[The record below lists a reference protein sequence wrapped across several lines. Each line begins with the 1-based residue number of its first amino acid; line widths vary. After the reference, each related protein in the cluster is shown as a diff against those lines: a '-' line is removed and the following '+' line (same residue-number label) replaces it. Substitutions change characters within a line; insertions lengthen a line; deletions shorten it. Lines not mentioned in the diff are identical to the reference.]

1 MRGYLPAMSPLSVI
15 GLIALAA
22 LQPATPLQ
30 EVVVSTGR
38 LQPAEPWTQSVRAT
52 CGSSTLEI
60 VGYGAA
66 RPLGRPPVILFD
78 GAPLAGDTREW
89 LSELAQPSAVYRFE
103 LLCQHTGAIYVRMN
117 RGQKQQDGSTD
128 YLVGDATVLAGRLV
142 RHRPLEAA
150 NEDTFWF
157 R

>member
-1 MRGYLPAMSPLSVI
+1 MSPLPVI
-15 GLIALAA
+15 GLIALA

-30 EVVVSTGR
+30 EAVVGAGR
-38 LQPAEPWTQSVRAT
+38 LRPAEPWTQSVRAT

-60 VGYGAA
+60 VGYGVS
-66 RPLGRPPVILFD
+66 RPQGRQAVVLFD

-89 LSELAQPSAVYRFE
+89 LSELSQPSAVYRFE
-103 LLCQHTGAIYVRMN
+103 LLCRQTGAIYVRMN

-142 RHRPLEAA
+142 RHRPLEATT
-150 NEDTFWF
+150 EDTFWF